1 MTDTGLKMKTAK
13 LRSRMTNNTDSD
25 IIDGVL
31 QRVGQTLN
39 AQLTITWDT
48 KQTLSTYLDI
58 IKDTDIKYSFE
69 DFIEYV
75 LMNSVDE
82 LMMSI
87 ESEGASLV
95 EENFFIVDS
104 DGQVLG

>member
-1 MTDTGLKMKTAK
+1 M
-13 LRSRMTNNTDSD
+13 SNSD

-39 AQLTITWDT
+39 AQLTITWNT
-48 KQTLSTYLDI
+48 KQTLSAYLDI
-58 IKDTDIKYSFE
+58 IEGTDIEYSFE

-87 ESEGASLV
+87 ESEGASLL
-95 EENFFIVDS
+95 EENFFIVDI
-104 DGQVLG
+104 DGTVLG

>member
-1 MTDTGLKMKTAK
+1 MK
-13 LRSRMTNNTDSD
+13 DSD

-48 KQTLSTYLDI
+48 KQTLGQYLEI
-58 IKDTDIKYSFE
+58 VKDNDNNYSFE

-75 LMNSVDE
+75 MMNSVEELMNS
-82 LMMSI
+82 I
-87 ESEGASLV
+87 EAEGASLL
-95 EENFFIVDS
+95 EENFFITDS

>member
-1 MTDTGLKMKTAK
+1 MK
-13 LRSRMTNNTDSD
+13 DSD

-48 KQTLSTYLDI
+48 KQTLGQYLEI
-58 IKDTDIKYSFE
+58 VKDNDNNYSFE

-75 LMNSVDE
+75 MLNSVEELMNS
-82 LMMSI
+82 I
-87 ESEGASLV
+87 EAEGASLL
-95 EENFFIVDS
+95 EENFFITDS

>member
-1 MTDTGLKMKTAK
+1 MK
-13 LRSRMTNNTDSD
+13 DSD

-58 IKDTDIKYSFE
+58 IKDTDIEYSFD

-82 LMMSI
+82 LMVSI
-87 ESEGASLV
+87 ESEGASLL
-95 EENFFIVDS
+95 EENFFITDS

>member
-1 MTDTGLKMKTAK
+1 
-13 LRSRMTNNTDSD
+13 MTNKTDSD
-25 IIDGVL
+25 IIEGVL

-48 KQTLSTYLDI
+48 KQTLSAYLDI
-58 IKDTDIKYSFE
+58 IRDTANKYDFD

-87 ESEGASLV
+87 EAEGASLL
-95 EENFFIVDS
+95 EENFFITDS

>member
-1 MTDTGLKMKTAK
+1 
-13 LRSRMTNNTDSD
+13 MTNNTDSD
-25 IIDGVL
+25 IIEGVL

-48 KQTLSTYLDI
+48 KQTLGQYLEI
-58 IKDTDIKYSFE
+58 IKDNDSNYSFE

-75 LMNSVDE
+75 MLNSVEELMNS
-82 LMMSI
+82 I
-87 ESEGASLV
+87 EAEGASLL
-95 EENFFIVDS
+95 EENFFITDS

>member
-1 MTDTGLKMKTAK
+1 M
-13 LRSRMTNNTDSD
+13 RDSD

-48 KQTLSTYLDI
+48 KQTLGNYLNI
-58 IKDTDIKYSFE
+58 IKENKDDYSFD

-75 LMNSVDE
+75 MLNSVEELMNS
-82 LMMSI
+82 I
-87 ESEGASLV
+87 EAEGASLL
-95 EENFFIVDS
+95 EQNFFITDS

>member
-1 MTDTGLKMKTAK
+1 
-13 LRSRMTNNTDSD
+13 MTNNTESD

-48 KQTLSTYLDI
+48 KQTLSAYLDTI
-58 IKDTDIKYSFE
+58 RDTGNKYDFE

-75 LMNSVDE
+75 MMNSVDE

-87 ESEGASLV
+87 EAEGASLL
-95 EENFFIVDS
+95 EENFSILDG
-104 DGQVLG
+104 DGQVLY

>member
-1 MTDTGLKMKTAK
+1 M
-13 LRSRMTNNTDSD
+13 SNSD
-25 IIDGVL
+25 IIEGVL
-31 QRVGQTLN
+31 QRVGQSLN

-58 IKDTDIKYSFE
+58 IKDTDVEYSFD

-87 ESEGASLV
+87 EAEGASLL

-104 DGQVLG
+104 DGKVLG